1 MSGSP
6 QLLHEQSAGVR
17 FDRITLLIL
26 LAAGV
31 GALLL
36 MAVRLHDATIVGP
49 LNYNEGWNAY
59 HALRY
64 QQTGTP
70 YPPLGGLVM
79 NNYTPLW
86 FPLLAFFGNFAD
98 NLVMAGRLL
107 ASISLIALLATV
119 GAIGALIRGR
129 NGALA
134 AFVTVAFVFAAEANL
149 YVGIADPQF
158 VAQLA
163 CAIALL
169 LAVRARSTTDRWYL
183 GAMAVAVFA
192 GFLKHNLAALPFA
205 LLVAAFMESPRAF
218 IRAAIVSAM
227 ALVIGYLL
235 SAAVGG
241 MNWPR
246 QLLSARVYTSARL
259 FRQAIPFVTMNSIG
273 LLLAVAGLFTLPSGH
288 VRRVLAVY
296 LLGAVPLAILFVGGE
311 GVAGNIFF
319 DSLIVMS
326 LCASLFVGRV
336 LALARGD
343 GVDSQPVRLP
353 PYAPAVALASF
364 FAVIG
369 VPQLLD
375 TGLRLRHPE
384 VFAETA
390 RAFQEDVIFLR
401 NQPGNAVCYHLDLC
415 YLAGKPIIYDPFNA
429 EQALATGSI
438 SADETRALLARENV
452 QVIHASSTKAGAPGI
467 PAPMAGEVAAE
478 FEMVRENANGAFY
491 VRRVKEA
498 GR

>member
-6 QLLHEQSAGVR
+6 QLLHEKSAGVR

-31 GALLL
+31 GALLM

-70 YPPLGGLVM
+70 YPPPGGLVT

-86 FPLLAFFGNFAD
+86 FPLLAFFGNFAG

-107 ASISLIALLATV
+107 ASLSLIALLATV
-119 GAIGALIRGR
+119 GAIGGLIRGR
-129 NGALA
+129 HGALA
-134 AFVTVAFVFAAEANL
+134 AFATVAFVFAAEANL
-149 YVGIADPQF
+149 YIGIADPQF
-158 VAQLA
+158 VAQFV

-169 LAVRARSTTDRWYL
+169 LAVRARSAHDRWYL
-183 GAMAVAVFA
+183 AAMAVSVFA

-205 LLVAAFMESPRAF
+205 LLVAAFLESPRAF
-218 IRAAIVSAM
+218 FRTAMISAM
-227 ALVIGYLL
+227 ALLIGYLL

-241 MNWPR
+241 MDWPR
-246 QLLSARVYTSARL
+246 HLLSARVYTLPRV
-259 FRQAIPFVTMNSIG
+259 FRQAIPFVTLNSAG
-273 LLLAVAGLFTLPSGH
+273 LLLALGGLLTLPVGH

-296 LLGAVPLAILFVGGE
+296 LLGAVALAIFFVGGD

-326 LCASLFVGRV
+326 VSASLVVGRV
-336 LALARGD
+336 VTLLRGESP
-343 GVDSQPVRLP
+343 DSQSFRLP
-353 PYAPAVALASF
+353 MYAPAVALVLF

-369 VPQLLD
+369 VPQLLG

-384 VFAETA
+384 EFQETA
-390 RAFQEDVIFLR
+390 RAFQDDIIFLR

-429 EQALATGSI
+429 EQALATGTI
-438 SADETRALLARENV
+438 SADETRALLGSENV

-467 PAPMAGEVAAE
+467 PAPMAGEVAAQ

-491 VRRVKEA
+491 VRRVKEG